1 MNQEEEGEQ
10 LQNVEEEDNDI
21 TMFTVVPVKTED
33 DEEKVQSSQ
42 RHQSQTEENR
52 EAENLASSSTQ
63 QTETGSHVEDCGGP
77 GPSRNLDPGSCL
89 QPACEGSHAAKEV
102 FCCSVCGK
110 NFTQNINLK
119 THMRVH
125 TGEKPFRCSECG
137 KTFRYSSSL
146 KSHMLIHSKEKELSS
161 RV

>member
-1 MNQEEEGEQ
+1 MNQEDPELLHVKEEQEERGTRQEGKQ
-10 LQNVEEEDNDI
+10 LQNVDEDDI
-21 TMFTVVPVKTED
+21 TMFTIVPVKTKD

-77 GPSRNLDPGSCL
+77 GPSRNLDPGSSCL
-89 QPACEGSHAAKEV
+89 RPACEGSHKGKKA

-110 NFTQNINLK
+110 NFTQSRK
-119 THMRVH
+119 SEDTHENPHRR
-125 TGEKPFRCSECG
+125 EA
-137 KTFRYSSSL
+137 
-146 KSHMLIHSKEKELSS
+146 I
-161 RV
+161 